1 MEEREDNDVLDR
13 LKSKEDE
20 MEALIAEA
28 RRSAAAIRE
37 EAAARAKRIVEDAAA
52 ALEPEL
58 EKMTE
63 KAREE
68 VAREVRSMEDQARR
82 EAEELRKRGA
92 ARKDEAVE
100 AVVRFVM
107 EGICDQGDEEDP
119 DNRAEG

>member
-1 MEEREDNDVLDR
+1 MPEREDNNVLDR

-37 EAAARAKRIVEDAAA
+37 EAAARAKRIIEDAAV

-58 EKMTE
+58 EEMTE
-63 KAREE
+63 KARSE
-68 VAREVRSMEDQARR
+68 VAREVRSMEDRSRR

-92 ARKDEAVE
+92 AKKAEAVE

-107 EGICDQGDEEDP
+107 EGVCDQGDEEGP